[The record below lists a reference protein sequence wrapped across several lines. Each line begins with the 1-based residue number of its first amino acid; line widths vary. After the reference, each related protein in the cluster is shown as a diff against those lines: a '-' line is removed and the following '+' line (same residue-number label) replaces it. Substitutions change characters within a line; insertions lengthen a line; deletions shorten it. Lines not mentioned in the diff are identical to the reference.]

1 MSRFQESDMFGGIL
15 WTGRGIDAG
24 GMPKC
29 WSPLLMLGC
38 YFDCTSWLSV
48 VGRDVGWRKTGIK
61 NRTRSSTNQATKWLL
76 CFVGLGSPSTDF
88 EPVFRGRRLIYPT
101 IGRFDGLVFAER
113 LRVAGTRDGMW
124 INRNCQSI
132 RSYTH
137 DYCSPHLIHQIRGRA
152 LHSFVVEYEWWRVAG
167 QSFSIHVQYWNR
179 VCRHF
184 GLDIVEEFVSMWD
197 IEIRSR
203 MSSSASINKWPY
215 RREVVVVC
223 WLREQN
229 REFNRHRRVD

>member
-1 MSRFQESDMFGGIL
+1 MLESIADARLLL
-15 WTGRGIDAG
+15 WLHFMIIGRRTRRWMKEDGNKEPHTI
-24 GMPKC
+24 KYKSSYKVTSLLC
-29 WSPLLMLGC
+29 WTWKPIHWLWANNWTIWWPGVCWEIES
-38 YFDCTSWLSV
+38 SWDT
-48 VGRDVGWRKTGIK
+48 GRDVDKSELSVNSFIY
-61 NRTRSSTNQATKWLL
+61 TRLL
-76 CFVGLGSPSTDF
+76 LT
-88 EPVFRGRRLIYPT
+88 
-101 IGRFDGLVFAER
+101 
-113 LRVAGTRDGMW
+113 
-124 INRNCQSI
+124 
-132 RSYTH
+132 
-137 DYCSPHLIHQIRGRA
+137 SPHLIHQIRGRA
-152 LHSFVVEYEWWRVAG
+152 SHSFVVEYEWWRVAG

-203 MSSSASINKWPY
+203 MSSSASIDKWPY

>member
-1 MSRFQESDMFGGIL
+1 MLESIADARLLL
-15 WTGRGIDAG
+15 WLHFMII
-24 GMPKC
+24 
-29 WSPLLMLGC
+29 
-38 YFDCTSWLSV
+38 
-48 VGRDVGWRKTGIK
+48 GRDVGWRKTGIK

-137 DYCSPHLIHQIRGRA
+137 DYCSPHLTSSTRSVVALYIH
-152 LHSFVVEYEWWRVAG
+152 L
-167 QSFSIHVQYWNR
+167 
-179 VCRHF
+179 
-184 GLDIVEEFVSMWD
+184 
-197 IEIRSR
+197 
-203 MSSSASINKWPY
+203 SSSTSDG
-215 RREVVVVC
+215 V
-223 WLREQN
+223 WLARAFRYMFSTGTEC
-229 REFNRHRRVD
+229 VGTMVWI